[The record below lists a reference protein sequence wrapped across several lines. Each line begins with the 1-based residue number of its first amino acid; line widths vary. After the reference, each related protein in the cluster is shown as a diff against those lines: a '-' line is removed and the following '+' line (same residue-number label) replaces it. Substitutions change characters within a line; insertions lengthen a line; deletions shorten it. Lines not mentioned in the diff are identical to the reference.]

1 MPKLPNIVV
10 VMIDDLGWN
19 QIGYHANPENNE
31 IYTPSIDMYADEG
44 IKIDRAYMTP
54 CKYMQWDLPSSTAL
68 PILNRIL
75 TFDLILFFSEQGVR
89 RLELHSKQV
98 HWLRTMR
105 RPFKEHGPLA
115 LILGSW
121 AASHRS

>member
-19 QIGYHANPENNE
+19 QVGYHANPENNE

-54 CKYMQWDLPSSTAL
+54 CKYLQWDLPSSTAV

-75 TFDLILFFSEQGVR
+75 TFDIISIDTIFF
-89 RLELHSKQV
+89 
-98 HWLRTMR
+98 
-105 RPFKEHGPLA
+105 
-115 LILGSW
+115 
-121 AASHRS
+121 